1 MKGANPW
8 LVIASISGLVAVG
21 AGAYGAHDLS
31 TEDTFQDSFNSG
43 VQYHMW
49 HSLALLAVAWFT
61 EQRQGTNAAKWG
73 HLAGGL
79 FVAGIVLFSGTL
91 YYLGVSGELFL
102 SGVAPVGGM
111 ALMAGWAVLAFAASR
126 TG

>member
-8 LVIASISGLVAVG
+8 LVIASISALVAVG
-21 AGAYGAHDLS
+21 AGAYGAHGLATGDN
-31 TEDTFQDSFNSG
+31 FQDSFNSG

-61 EQRQGTNAAKWG
+61 EQRQGMSAAKWG

-102 SGVAPVGGM
+102 SGLAPAGGI

-126 TG
+126 KG